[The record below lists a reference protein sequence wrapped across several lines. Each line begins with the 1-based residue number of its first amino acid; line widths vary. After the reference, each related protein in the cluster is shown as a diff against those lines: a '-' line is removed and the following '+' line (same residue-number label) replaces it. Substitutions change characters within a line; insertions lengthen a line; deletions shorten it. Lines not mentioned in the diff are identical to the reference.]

1 MLKNFQFR
9 LTLLCNIRAY
19 IYSELIFYIC
29 IHTHTYIPSQKFKKI
44 ARKTKLQIKKEL
56 SQNLQESRNHEVE
69 SGET

>member
-1 MLKNFQFR
+1 MH
-9 LTLLCNIRAY
+9 T
-19 IYSELIFYIC
+19 
-29 IHTHTYIPSQKFKKI
+29 HTHTYIPSQKFKTV